1 MRDKTEKVLG
11 QIEELVR
18 DMTYSA
24 EEMYGHHGVARYE
37 YERLSVED
45 DFLAGDKDDG
55 EFLARDMDEAIEVM
69 EEYADDFHTELDT
82 FDKQLMKLIALRGQ
96 LAEEI
101 GVPIGGKQWL
111 RFETFTM

>member
-24 EEMYGHHGVARYE
+24 EEMWGRHGDTRYE
-37 YERLSVED
+37 YERLSSED
-45 DFLAGDKDDG
+45 DFLGGDADDG
-55 EFLARDMDEAIEVM
+55 EFLTKDMDDAIEVM
-69 EEYADDFHTELDT
+69 EEYANDFHTELDT
-82 FDKQLMKLIALRGQ
+82 FDKQLMKLIQLRGK

-101 GVPIGGKQWL
+101 GVPIGGANWVRL
-111 RFETFTM
+111 ETYDM